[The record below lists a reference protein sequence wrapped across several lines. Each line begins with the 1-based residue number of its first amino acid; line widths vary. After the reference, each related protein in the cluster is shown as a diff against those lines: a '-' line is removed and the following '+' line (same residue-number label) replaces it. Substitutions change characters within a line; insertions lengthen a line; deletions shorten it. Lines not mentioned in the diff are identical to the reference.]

1 MWIDHW
7 GASGVKMDQKAN
19 YIILENSILLSKKDY
34 ANWREIQDDFDTYKA
49 SLGPYTKEELIAYLR
64 DDIKYESEFP
74 ISIQRIESYFN
85 SDEYLIYENGKL
97 RKEDFQ
103 PKEPWF
109 IENNEEIINSL
120 RKELEIEIHEKHYLY
135 KKDFRIIGSREDK
148 DEIVLYLNNDGA
160 IVFVHLTWKQKK
172 EDGCWPICKV
182 FLNKIELDKQ
192 IDIDNSEYEI

>member
-1 MWIDHW
+1 M
-7 GASGVKMDQKAN
+7 
-19 YIILENSILLSKKDY
+19 
-34 ANWREIQDDFDTYKA
+34 
-49 SLGPYTKEELIAYLR
+49 
-64 DDIKYESEFP
+64 
-74 ISIQRIESYFN
+74 
-85 SDEYLIYENGKL
+85 IYENGKL

-135 KKDFRIIGSREDK
+135 KKDFRIIGRREDK

-172 EDGCWPICKV
+172 EDGCWPICKF
-182 FLNKIELDKQ
+182 FLSLLNVLK
-192 IDIDNSEYEI
+192 